1 MVFNRTFN
9 AIYSICAI
17 LVFISVGHTAYAVTT
32 VMTGWDWM
40 RINAILPPTPQKV
53 LGKCF

>member
-17 LVFISVGHTAYAVTT
+17 LVFISVGHTAYAVTS